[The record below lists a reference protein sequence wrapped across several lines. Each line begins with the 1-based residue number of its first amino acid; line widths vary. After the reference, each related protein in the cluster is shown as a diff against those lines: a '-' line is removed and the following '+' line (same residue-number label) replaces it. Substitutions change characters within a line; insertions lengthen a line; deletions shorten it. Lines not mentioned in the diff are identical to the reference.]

1 MEGRE
6 ETWGRD
12 TASPSAPHHQH
23 VRDPSKGQSSRKK
36 YPALTA
42 SQLVLDILLGKGK
55 FLLYFLLPY
64 SSFLSWRNVSLP
76 YLLLYPPCY
85 AHTHTHIHKK
95 KKKKY
100 LKATNTQR

>member
-6 ETWGRD
+6 ESWGRD
-12 TASPSAPHHQH
+12 TASPSVPHHQH
-23 VRDPSKGQSSRKK
+23 VRDPSKGQGSRKK

-76 YLLLYPPCY
+76 YLLLYPPFY

-95 KKKKY
+95 KKKK